1 MAGVHSRETIANRR
15 RSMEWMLMP
24 LKRYADFQGRSRR
37 MEFWMWILFTLIV
50 GLVLGFIDGILGFR
64 LGPSSSSSFSSGGV
78 TGFSTFS
85 SIGILGLLWSLAT
98 LVPNIAVAMRRLHDT
113 DRTGWW
119 LLLPVIPYVIGL
131 VIMLGAAAG
140 QNLGLIA
147 VGGIFSLIG
156 LVGAIVLLVFYCLP
170 GTPGPNRFGPD
181 PLGSTG
187 DLAQTFR

>member
-1 MAGVHSRETIANRR
+1 
-15 RSMEWMLMP
+15 
-24 LKRYADFQGRSRR
+24 

-50 GLVLGFIDGILGFR
+50 GLVLGFIDGILGLRF
-64 LGPSSSSSFSSGGV
+64 GPSSSSFSSGAT

-181 PLGSTG
+181 PLGGVGNLS
-187 DLAQTFR
+187 QTFQ

>member
-1 MAGVHSRETIANRR
+1 MD
-15 RSMEWMLMP
+15 WMLLP

-37 MEFWMWILFTLIV
+37 MEFWMWILFTFIV

-64 LGPSSSSSFSSGGV
+64 LAPSSSTSFSSGGV
-78 TGFSTFS
+78 SGFSMFS

-131 VIMLGAAAG
+131 VIMLAAAAG

-147 VGGIFSLIG
+147 IGGIFSLIG

-181 PLGSTG
+181 PLGGTG

>member
-1 MAGVHSRETIANRR
+1 
-15 RSMEWMLMP
+15 MEWMLMP

-37 MEFWMWILFTLIV
+37 MEFWMWVLFTLIV
-50 GLVLGFIDGILGFR
+50 GLVLGFIDGILGLRF
-64 LGPSSSSSFSSGGV
+64 GPSSSSFSSGAT

-98 LVPNIAVAMRRLHDT
+98 LVPNIAVSMRRLHDT

-170 GTPGPNRFGPD
+170 GTPGSNRFGPN
-181 PLGSTG
+181 PLGGAG